1 MKKVIF
7 LFLLMT
13 ALSVQAQ
20 TEYKSLYEEA
30 VRCAESDSLEQA
42 ETLFKKALKLEP
54 ANAFNSLLF
63 SNLGTVQRRL
73 GHKEDALESYSMALN
88 FAPLSV
94 PILLNRASL
103 YLEMGQEDRAYIDY
117 CNALDVDR
125 ENEEALLYRAY
136 IYLNRRDY
144 KSAETDYLRLVR
156 LNPENLTGQ
165 MGLATLYQRQ
175 KKYQQALEIFNQLL
189 NTHPED
195 VNLLVAR
202 ADLEMETEHPD
213 LALFDLDAAIR
224 LRVPIFMCFAAMCIC
239 SKRRKRRRKLILRK
253 QSL

>member
-1 MKKVIF
+1 
-7 LFLLMT
+7 MT

-165 MGLATLYQRQ
+165 MGLATLYS
-175 KKYQQALEIFNQLL
+175 
-189 NTHPED
+189 
-195 VNLLVAR
+195 V
-202 ADLEMETEHPD
+202 
-213 LALFDLDAAIR
+213 
-224 LRVPIFMCFAAMCIC
+224 
-239 SKRRKRRRKLILRK
+239 RKSISRH
-253 QSL
+253 

>member
-144 KSAETDYLRLVR
+144 KSAGNGLSPFGT
-156 LNPENLTGQ
+156 PESGESDGANGVGNALSASEKVSAGIRDIQPVVEYTSGRCKSARGTCRFGNGNGTS
-165 MGLATLYQRQ
+165 GLGS
-175 KKYQQALEIFNQLL
+175 
-189 NTHPED
+189 
-195 VNLLVAR
+195 V
-202 ADLEMETEHPD
+202 
-213 LALFDLDAAIR
+213 
-224 LRVPIFMCFAAMCIC
+224 
-239 SKRRKRRRKLILRK
+239 
-253 QSL
+253 